1 MISTRQ
7 IQVALQRDGLDPG
20 PIDGIRGKKTELAI
34 LTFNAKYGFPPV
46 ASLTESGLKILRLT
60 TTAIP
65 EPLAL
70 PWLNEV
76 GQYMGLHE
84 VKDKKKLAAWLRF
97 GGSVGDPS
105 KLPWCADL
113 VETAIKKT
121 LPDEPFTGKL
131 KINPYYSL
139 NWLEFGIPTTM
150 CYGCIAIFVR
160 PGGGHIGFVIGYD
173 PKRKRYR
180 LRNGNVSDKVCDSWL
195 DASRCK
201 GLRWPVTYTGPR
213 LPVPIMDSTGAVI
226 STNEH

>member
-1 MISTRQ
+1 MISTKQ
-7 IQVALQRDGLDPG
+7 IQQALARDGIDPG
-20 PIDGIRGKKTELAI
+20 PIDGIRGKKTEQAI
-34 LTFNAKYGFPPV
+34 VKFNAKYGLPPTV
-46 ASLTESGLKILRLT
+46 TLGPTALKLLKLSE
-60 TTAIP
+60 

-84 VKDKKKLAAWLRF
+84 VKDKSKLAAWLRF

-139 NWLEFGIPTTM
+139 NWLEFGIPTTL
-150 CYGCIAIFVR
+150 CYGAIAVFIR
-160 PGGGHIGFVIGYD
+160 PGGGHIGFIIGFD
-173 PKRKRYR
+173 PKKKRYR

-195 DASRCK
+195 DMNRCK

-213 LPVPIMDSTGAVI
+213 LPCPIMDSTGAVI